1 MDKILEAIRIAGERR
16 PDLKIDGEFQLDTAL
31 IPAVAEKKVNRPS
44 EVAGKANI
52 LIFPEL
58 NAANV
63 GIKMIQI
70 FAKGKG
76 YGHTLS
82 GFAKPVADSSRGATV
97 EEIVGDIAMVI
108 IAAAN
113 A

>member
-1 MDKILEAIRIAGERR
+1 
-16 PDLKIDGEFQLDTAL
+16 
-31 IPAVAEKKVNRPS
+31 
-44 EVAGKANI
+44 
-52 LIFPEL
+52 
-58 NAANV
+58 
-63 GIKMIQI
+63 MIQI